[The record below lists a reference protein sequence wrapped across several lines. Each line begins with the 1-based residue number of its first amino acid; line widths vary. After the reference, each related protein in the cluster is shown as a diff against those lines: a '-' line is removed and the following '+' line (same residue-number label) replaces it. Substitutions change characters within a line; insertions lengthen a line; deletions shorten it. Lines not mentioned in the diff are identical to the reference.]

1 MKLASFSQTACLF
14 NMSALCLKRLG
25 GLKSWSLSGLAP
37 LSLSAWQYP
46 TKPLQGFKPCSGFSI
61 CGPPFGTEHGC
72 GYFLSS
78 DACVEAM
85 IAPFRFSEK
94 SNA

>member
-1 MKLASFSQTACLF
+1 MEPVRVSS
-14 NMSALCLKRLG
+14 
-25 GLKSWSLSGLAP
+25 
-37 LSLSAWQYP
+37 
-46 TKPLQGFKPCSGFSI
+46 FKPIRLAIPNQAVAGFQTLQRLFYLRA
-61 CGPPFGTEHGC
+61 PPFGTEHGC